1 MWRAGCARRNS
12 TKLQSG
18 DGYARGGRVAMNRV
32 EGRLPPGA
40 TVEPAHVDLPLPRGM
55 AAPPPA
61 RAPRRGR

>member
-1 MWRAGCARRNS
+1 MWRAGCARRNA

-18 DGYARGGRVAMNRV
+18 EGYARGGRVAMHRV

-40 TVEPAHVDLPLPRGM
+40 TVEPAHVDMPLPRGM
-55 AAPPPA
+55 PAPPPA